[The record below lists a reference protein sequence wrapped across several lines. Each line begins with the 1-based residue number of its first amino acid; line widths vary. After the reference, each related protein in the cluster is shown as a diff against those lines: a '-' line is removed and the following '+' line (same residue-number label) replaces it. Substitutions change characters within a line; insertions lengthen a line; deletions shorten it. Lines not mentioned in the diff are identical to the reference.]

1 MTRGLVGY
9 VAFAAACSWNSG
21 NIGPAT
27 GEIGAGLDVSLAAV
41 GLLGGTAFFAGLVAA
56 KLGAARLTERTGPEA
71 ALRLTVLAAL
81 VGNVVIALSPW
92 FAGVALG
99 RVLAGVGLGLALVL
113 GPVFARAAGGDR
125 YVGGFGAAVT
135 AGVAAAIGIGS
146 VMRTAGVDWRLDFA
160 LAAAIAGVALLLLP
174 DAPDKRIPSGSVL
187 ALARRW
193 GRSARAWRLE
203 LLFTTA
209 LGLPYVLGVWLVPFL
224 DGVTGLSIGVAGV
237 LGATMFA
244 LNAFFR
250 PEGARLEADPARLPL
265 LGGVAPLIGAAGLVL
280 VALADGL
287 ALAAAGVALAAIG
300 FGLPYATMY
309 AEAVRLFPDARIA
322 AVGLF
327 SVGGNILPLAATPLV
342 GAAIAGGNG
351 REAMFALAAVAVL
364 AGLANLRPV
373 APPEPGE
380 AG

>member
-1 MTRGLVGY
+1 MLGY

-27 GEIGAGLDVSLAAV
+27 GEISDGLDVSLAAV
-41 GLLGGTAFFAGLVAA
+41 GLLGGTAFFAGLVIA
-56 KLGAARLTERTGPEA
+56 KLGAARLTERVGPDA
-71 ALRLTVLAAL
+71 ALRVMVLAAL
-81 VGNVVIALSPW
+81 AGNVVVALSPW
-92 FAGVALG
+92 FAGVAFG
-99 RVLAGVGLGLALVL
+99 RTLAGVALGLALVL
-113 GPVFARAAGGDR
+113 GPVFAREAGGDR
-125 YVGGFGAAVT
+125 YVGAFGASVT
-135 AGVAAAIGIGS
+135 LGVAGAIGVGS
-146 VMRTAGVDWRLDFA
+146 VMRSVGVDWRLDFA
-160 LAAAIAGVALLLLP
+160 LAAAIAAVALLALP
-174 DAPDKRIPSGSVL
+174 TAPDKGIPSGSVL

-209 LGLPYVLGVWLVPFL
+209 LGIPYVLGVWLVPFL
-224 DGVTGLSIGVAGV
+224 DQVTGLSIGLAGV

-244 LNAFFR
+244 LNAAFR
-250 PEGARLEADPARLPL
+250 PEGARLDANPARLPL

-280 VALADGL
+280 IALADGI
-287 ALAAAGVALAAIG
+287 AVAAAGVALAAIG

-327 SVGGNILPLAATPLV
+327 SVGGNILPLAATPFV
-342 GAAIAGGNG
+342 GAAIAGGSG
-351 REAMFALAAVAVL
+351 REAIAALAAVALL

-373 APPEPGE
+373 APPAE
-380 AG
+380 